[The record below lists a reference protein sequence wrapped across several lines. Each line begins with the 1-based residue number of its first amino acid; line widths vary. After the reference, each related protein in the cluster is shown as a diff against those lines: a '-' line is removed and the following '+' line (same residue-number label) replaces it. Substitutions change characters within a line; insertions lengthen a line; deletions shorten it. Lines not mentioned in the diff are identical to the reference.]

1 MAETVKL
8 CGEALVPSTFAVY
21 GKATTKPTRPASKSW
36 GAGQGRRWSCRGS
49 VLRQGEARRGKV
61 LSGRYQDWW
70 LPLTAQKP
78 ECSAD
83 AGLVSHMKYMALPA
97 VLDFSSFLPDIILHS
112 IASLP

>member
-1 MAETVKL
+1 VVKR
-8 CGEALVPSTFAVY
+8 SY
-21 GKATTKPTRPASKSW
+21 RPRS
-36 GAGQGRRWSCRGS
+36 QCRGRLQPS
-49 VLRQGEARRGKV
+49 HSASLKVVGRGTRAAMVVPWIGFKARRGKV